1 MGNKE
6 LFQIKAEMDALYLDY
21 TDENANKIG
30 ELQLRFDEM
39 NGWNAESDAAT
50 LLSNLGISEEFHYTL
65 MADMDAKLK
74 VRVLLAQALF
84 GNPDVLIMDE
94 PTNDLDFETI
104 GWLENFLANY
114 ENCVLVVS
122 HDRHFLDSVCKD
134 KLNQLTILESN
145 KFAELLNEEAKK

>member
-1 MGNKE
+1 
-6 LFQIKAEMDALYLDY
+6 
-21 TDENANKIG
+21 
-30 ELQLRFDEM
+30 M

-50 LLSNLGISEEFHYTL
+50 LLSHLGIDESYHYTL
-65 MADMDAKLK
+65 MKDLDGKQK

-114 ENCVLVVS
+114 ENTVLVVS
-122 HDRHFLDSVCKD
+122 RS
-134 KLNQLTILESN
+134 
-145 KFAELLNEEAKK
+145 EERRVGKECRSRWSPYH